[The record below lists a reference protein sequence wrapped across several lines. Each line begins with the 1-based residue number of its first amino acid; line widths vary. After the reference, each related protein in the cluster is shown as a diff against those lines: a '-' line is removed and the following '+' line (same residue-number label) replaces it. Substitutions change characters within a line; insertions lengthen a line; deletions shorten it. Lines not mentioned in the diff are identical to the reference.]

1 MFGPASMRNTSTLR
15 ALTRG
20 RSARATAVVPGR
32 LVPGGLAPGGLVP
45 GGLVPGGLLRG
56 GAVPLGWARPE
67 VVRGDVEPGAG
78 SDPSVPPASAG
89 DVLISLLGYAGRPG
103 STGRTQGRVC
113 RGQPVG

>member
-32 LVPGGLAPGGLVP
+32 LVPGGLVP
-45 GGLVPGGLLRG
+45 GGLVPGGLLPG
-56 GAVPLGWARPE
+56 GAVPLGSARPE
-67 VVRGDVEPGAG
+67 VVRGDVEPGAE

-113 RGQPVG
+113 RRQPVG